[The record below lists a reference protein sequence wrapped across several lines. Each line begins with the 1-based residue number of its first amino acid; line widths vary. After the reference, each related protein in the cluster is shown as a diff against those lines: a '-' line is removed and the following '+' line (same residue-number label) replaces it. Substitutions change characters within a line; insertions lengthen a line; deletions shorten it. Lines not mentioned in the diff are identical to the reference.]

1 MRLSPIFCIA
11 TAIVLGYAN
20 LLSAAEQRHGVGLSF
35 SHKDWVLACDNT
47 RTCRAAGYHAD
58 SPDQPISVLLTRLAG
73 ANQAVSVQVQ
83 LGETEQLQKMPSSLN
98 LRINGQSL
106 GNVALDPKTGIGSLD
121 AKQVTALLAVFGKKA
136 SITWG
141 LGKQTLV
148 LSDEGAA
155 AVLLKMDEFQGRLG
169 TVGAL
174 VRKGNQDE
182 SKVLPALPLPKVQA
196 AAIPQA
202 KLSPL
207 SAAQQKQLKADV
219 LKTLGD
225 QANCDV
231 LLDPETHANAEFKR
245 YPLSPQQAV
254 VTTPCWRAAYNSGD
268 GVWLTNY
275 QAPFQPRLVTT
286 DSSDYAKGEITIAQ
300 KGRGLGDCWSYSA
313 SVWDGKQF
321 VKTRDHTTGL
331 CKGFPGGAW
340 ELPTFVSETIP
351 AKP

>member
-1 MRLSPIFCIA
+1 MRLSPIFCTV
-11 TAIVLGYAN
+11 TAILLGYTS
-20 LLSAAEQRHGVGLSF
+20 LLQAAERQTKNSLSF
-35 SHKDWVLACDNT
+35 SHKDWSVDCDNT
-47 RTCRAAGYHAD
+47 RTCRVTGYQRDAD
-58 SPDQPISVLLTRLAG
+58 EMLVSVLLTRQAG
-73 ANQAVSVQVQ
+73 ANQAVSAQVQ
-83 LGETEQLQKMPSSLN
+83 IGENEQIKKMPSSLR
-98 LRINGQSL
+98 LRINGENL
-106 GNVALDPKTGIGSLD
+106 GNVPLAPETAIGNLE
-121 AKQVTALLAVFGKKA
+121 AKQVAALLAVLGKKA
-136 SITWG
+136 EITWSA
-141 LGKQTLV
+141 GKQTWE

-174 VRKGNQDE
+174 LRKGNQDE

-196 AAIPQA
+196 AAIIQA

-207 SAAQQKQLKADV
+207 STAQQKQLKAEV
-219 LKTLGD
+219 LKTLDD
-225 QANCDV
+225 QTNCDL
-231 LLDPETHANAEFKR
+231 LLDPETNTNVEFR
-245 YPLSPQQAV
+245 LYPLSPKQAV
-254 VTTPCWRAAYNSGD
+254 VTTSCWRAAYNSGD

-286 DSSDYAKGEITIAQ
+286 DSSDYAKGEITMAQ

-321 VKTRDHTTGL
+321 VKTREHTTGL

-340 ELPTFVSETIP
+340 ELPTFVSEMIP